1 MLQNYKL
8 SGDCHTIILF
18 LTLHLILLFRAKMV
32 KWLRTLLYA
41 LRASQGGPPTSME
54 NFLLGELRRAID
66 ECGTCV
72 AVIKLAARGDA
83 QLRWDKKI
91 SHPS

>member
-1 MLQNYKL
+1 
-8 SGDCHTIILF
+8 
-18 LTLHLILLFRAKMV
+18 MV

>member
-1 MLQNYKL
+1 
-8 SGDCHTIILF
+8 
-18 LTLHLILLFRAKMV
+18 
-32 KWLRTLLYA
+32 
-41 LRASQGGPPTSME
+41 ME

-83 QLRWDKKI
+83 QLRWDIKK
-91 SHPS
+91 SPTPHEEEWEMMFGLGFPQ

>member
-1 MLQNYKL
+1 
-8 SGDCHTIILF
+8 
-18 LTLHLILLFRAKMV
+18 
-32 KWLRTLLYA
+32 
-41 LRASQGGPPTSME
+41 ME

-83 QLRWDKKI
+83 QLRWDIKNLPPLMKR
-91 SHPS
+91 SGRRKMYQDFPNVGNARTVGKF